1 MMKVLVSIHQLG
13 TRNDFLDE
21 GSIKLLEDNFEVIYN
36 DLDRR
41 YTDEENKEILNSVDA
56 VITGWGSNSCIG
68 MVSDNTSLKMI
79 AHTGGTVGDLVDDDI
94 YNRGIKVV
102 SGNKLYAESV
112 AEGCVAY
119 ILSALRRIPTE
130 IAGMKEGHF
139 EHPLVEEEGGTMGI
153 LDREIGIIGLGAIS
167 KNLIKLLKPFRCK
180 FKIYSRY
187 PVDPDYL
194 KENNA
199 VYCNDLNEVFSTCS
213 VVSLHSALND
223 KTRGM
228 IKKEHF
234 ELMPKRGVFLNTARG
249 GVIVQSDLEEV
260 LQARPDLYA
269 VLDVF
274 EPEPPVADCILRKLP
289 NAYLI
294 PHRGGPTRDRR
305 AFIGRAVVEEVIHFS
320 KGEPLDLEITQEY
333 SSRMTRQAPKK

>member
-1 MMKVLVSIHQLG
+1 MKVLVSIHQLD

-56 VITGWGSNSCIG
+56 VITGWGSNTCID
-68 MVSDNTSLKMI
+68 MLDDNTRLKMV
-79 AHTGGTVGDLVDDDI
+79 AHTGGTVGDLVDDATYDL
-94 YNRGIKVV
+94 GIKVV

-119 ILSALRRIPTE
+119 MMAALRRIPTE
-130 IAGMKEGHF
+130 IAGIKEGYF
-139 EHPLVEEEGGTMGI
+139 EHPLVEAEGGTMGL

-167 KNLIKLLKPFRCK
+167 KNLISLLKPFRCK

-187 PVDPDYL
+187 PVDPEYL
-194 KENNA
+194 KANNA
-199 VYCNDLNEVFSTCS
+199 TYTSDLKEIFSTCS

-234 ELMPKRGVFLNTARG
+234 ELMPQRGVFLNTARG
-249 GVIVQSDLEEV
+249 AVIVQSDLEEV

-274 EPEPPVADCILRKLP
+274 DPEPPTEDCVLRKLH

-305 AFIGRAVVEEVIHFS
+305 AFIGRAIVEEVIRFS
-320 KGEPLDLEITQEY
+320 KGEPLTLEISREY
-333 SSRMTRQAPKK
+333 SSRMTKQAPKK